1 MRLGLPFLRQA
12 RNHKKYT
19 QTKIAVLVNFPLL
32 AGRGRFQYN
41 LRLLLELS
49 LCARVMSKKCAK
61 TQGTIYIYITLER
74 PVCLNKESLSIT
86 IIWTQLLQ
94 TLARVA
100 TSAHDGP
107 YPIVCTDTPS
117 LCAGPSHAEA
127 CCVFRTNISSKTQL
141 VFGSAVQA
149 LNNVWVPFPLC
160 DIWCTCWLAL

>member
-61 TQGTIYIYITLER
+61 TQGTIYIYIYNAR
-74 PVCLNKESLSIT
+74 ASCVPQQGKFINYNHLNTTASNF
-86 IIWTQLLQ
+86 
-94 TLARVA
+94 
-100 TSAHDGP
+100 
-107 YPIVCTDTPS
+107 
-117 LCAGPSHAEA
+117 GPSGNECARWALSNRMHRHSIIMCGAIA
-127 CCVFRTNISSKTQL
+127 CRSLLRFPNKYQFQNTARFWECCSS
-141 VFGSAVQA
+141 VE
-149 LNNVWVPFPLC
+149 
-160 DIWCTCWLAL
+160 